1 MPRHTHRVGGPAQRS
16 GAAAGAPAAAAG
28 LRLSTSNPD
37 SLALWRNYA
46 PALCTPPGTRLEAVP
61 VPRRR
66 RVIRSCCCR
75 RRQTTQAASLPVRLL
90 CPCSATP
97 PTRQQPL
104 PGTRRPGTVA
114 LREIRKYQRSTEL
127 LIRKLPFAR
136 LVRADWPEPAW
147 HLLPWLHAFPPCST
161 LTAATPTGVSASSPS
176 PAPPAARQVREITQT
191 YNSTPADGEKRWQA
205 EALLALQEACEFYM
219 VHLFEDSN
227 LCAIHAKR
235 VTIMVKDIQ
244 LARRIRGVQSES
256 LR

>member
-46 PALCTPPGTRLEAVP
+46 PALCTPPGTRLEASP

-66 RVIRSCCCR
+66 RVIRSCCRR

-147 HLLPWLHAFPPCST
+147 HLAALAAPLPPMLHPHRSHPNRRQRQQPHTC
-161 LTAATPTGVSASSPS
+161 TARGSPG
-176 PAPPAARQVREITQT
+176 ARDH
-191 YNSTPADGEKRWQA
+191 AD
-205 EALLALQEACEFYM
+205 
-219 VHLFEDSN
+219 V
-227 LCAIHAKR
+227 
-235 VTIMVKDIQ
+235 
-244 LARRIRGVQSES
+244 
-256 LR
+256 

>member
-97 PTRQQPL
+97 PCQQPL

-147 HLLPWLHAFPPCST
+147 HLAALAAPLPPMLHPHRSHPNRRQRQQP
-161 LTAATPTGVSASSPS
+161 LTCTARGSPG
-176 PAPPAARQVREITQT
+176 ARDH
-191 YNSTPADGEKRWQA
+191 AD
-205 EALLALQEACEFYM
+205 
-219 VHLFEDSN
+219 V
-227 LCAIHAKR
+227 
-235 VTIMVKDIQ
+235 
-244 LARRIRGVQSES
+244 
-256 LR
+256 

>member
-147 HLLPWLHAFPPCST
+147 HL
-161 LTAATPTGVSASSPS
+161 AAL
-176 PAPPAARQVREITQT
+176 AARLPPMLHPHRSHPNRRQRQQPHTCT
-191 YNSTPADGEKRWQA
+191 ARGSPGARDHAD
-205 EALLALQEACEFYM
+205 
-219 VHLFEDSN
+219 V
-227 LCAIHAKR
+227 
-235 VTIMVKDIQ
+235 
-244 LARRIRGVQSES
+244 
-256 LR
+256 